1 MKSLLF
7 SGKTL
12 YTGGR
17 DESVRVYNSQ
27 RRLQEGVLTAQ
38 TGTVEKIAKR
48 DDFIF
53 VSGSDGHIVIYGRKD
68 NTYYHTLKLHTKS
81 ILDFDIHSTGR
92 LLVSFGAD
100 NKLKLTDLAEMSEV
114 YHKNIKSRKFVNN
127 PSR

>member
-1 MKSLLF
+1 MF

-17 DESVRVYNSQ
+17 DESVRVYNSSK
-27 RRLQEGVLTAQ
+27 RLQEGVLTAQ
-38 TGTVEKIAKR
+38 SGTVEKIEKK

-81 ILDFDIHSTGR
+81 ILDFDIHKTGR
-92 LLVSFGAD
+92 LLVSYSNDG
-100 NKLKLTDLAEMSEV
+100 KLKLTDLAEMSEV
-114 YHKNIKSRKFVNN
+114 YHKNVKSSNFAAYL
-127 PSR
+127 SD